1 MDPHRIKSSEELFD
15 FDGYIKWQDERAVK
29 MGSSN
34 AFIREFVTTQ
44 TFNAFIEHSFRGLTI
59 SKVRESLDS
68 PDLLKQQNDIILAAL
83 NDCQPKDETD
93 ETNEESYAVFF
104 ESCIELLTEGDT
116 KMSLK
121 RLKAA

>member
-1 MDPHRIKSSEELFD
+1 MFD